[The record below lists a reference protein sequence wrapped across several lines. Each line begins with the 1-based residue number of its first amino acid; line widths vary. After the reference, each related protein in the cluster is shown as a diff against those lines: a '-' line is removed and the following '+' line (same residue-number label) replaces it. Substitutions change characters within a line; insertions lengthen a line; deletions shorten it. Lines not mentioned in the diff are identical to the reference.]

1 MSELAKTR
9 GFAGPATPGSIVL
22 PRAHAFIER
31 VGERPLEPW
40 IEAAVARL
48 RALGAGPRRRRAMRL
63 ARDANRAMAALDR
76 LDDDALDEALVRAA
90 AALRRSPDAPAA
102 VRAATA
108 VIGAAAARTLG
119 VRPYIVQLAAGIA
132 MHRGGAVEMDTGEG
146 KTLATMVGAALHAL
160 AGRAVH
166 VVSANDYLAA
176 RDGAQLAPAYARL
189 GLSVGV
195 IEPDMQHDARRK
207 VYLSDLVYVSS
218 KELAFDYLRDRL
230 GGVAA
235 GGNRDIR
242 VKTARVLAGTAMKQP
257 VLRGLDVAL
266 VDEIDS
272 VLIDDAGTPLLISTQ
287 VGSSSVT
294 LAAQA
299 LELVSELRE
308 EEDFRIDRL
317 GNRISF
323 TDRGLDRIETLSRG
337 HGGAWRQRIR
347 RDELASQA
355 LSAIHLF
362 RRDEHYIVRDEK
374 VVIVDANTGRSMADR
389 FWGQGLHQMI
399 ELKEGLAG
407 SGDKRPLISSTF
419 QRFFR
424 RYQRL
429 GGTSGTI
436 GEVAHEIASVYRL
449 EPVRI
454 PRRRPSRRT
463 HAGYRVLATA
473 DELWREVAVQAAARH
488 ARGQPLLIG
497 TRSVEEAETAAA
509 RLRQVG
515 LDPVVLSAGQDDGE
529 AAIVARAGA
538 PGAVT
543 VATNIAGRGTDI
555 RLGDGVAELG
565 GLCVFVCQP
574 HASRRVDRQLVGRA
588 ARQGDP
594 GEVVAFV
601 SLDDALIASVGGLR
615 GALLRGM
622 IRARMAPGFALRRVQ
637 RRHEAHAARQRRR
650 LVASDRRMADL
661 LAFAGVLE

>member
-1 MSELAKTR
+1 M
-9 GFAGPATPGSIVL
+9 
-22 PRAHAFIER
+22 
-31 VGERPLEPW
+31 
-40 IEAAVARL
+40 
-48 RALGAGPRRRRAMRL
+48 
-63 ARDANRAMAALDR
+63 
-76 LDDDALDEALVRAA
+76 
-90 AALRRSPDAPAA
+90 
-102 VRAATA
+102 
-108 VIGAAAARTLG
+108 
-119 VRPYIVQLAAGIA
+119 
-132 MHRGGAVEMDTGEG
+132 
-146 KTLATMVGAALHAL
+146 
-160 AGRAVH
+160 
-166 VVSANDYLAA
+166 
-176 RDGAQLAPAYARL
+176 
-189 GLSVGV
+189 
-195 IEPDMQHDARRK
+195 
-207 VYLSDLVYVSS
+207 
-218 KELAFDYLRDRL
+218 
-230 GGVAA
+230 
-235 GGNRDIR
+235 
-242 VKTARVLAGTAMKQP
+242 
-257 VLRGLDVAL
+257 
-266 VDEIDS
+266 
-272 VLIDDAGTPLLISTQ
+272 ISTQ

-497 TRSVEEAETAAA
+497 TPQRRGGGDGLRRGCGRSASIPSSCPPDRTTGKPRSSRGPAPPAPSPSPPTSRDAAPTSAWET
-509 RLRQVG
+509 VS
-515 LDPVVLSAGQDDGE
+515 PSSAGF
-529 AAIVARAGA
+529 
-538 PGAVT
+538 
-543 VATNIAGRGTDI
+543 
-555 RLGDGVAELG
+555 
-565 GLCVFVCQP
+565 CVFVCQP

-594 GEVVAFV
+594 G
-601 SLDDALIASVGGLR
+601 GG
-615 GALLRGM
+615 
-622 IRARMAPGFALRRVQ
+622 RRVRLA
-637 RRHEAHAARQRRR
+637 RRRAHRQRRR
-650 LVASDRRMADL
+650 P
-661 LAFAGVLE
+661 AGERCCAA